1 MPNAR
6 QQLILELVQS
16 QNIETQEQLIDLLRQ
31 RGIETSQTTI
41 SRDIRKLRLIK
52 ERISEDRYRYAMPAD
67 QGPVIDN
74 DAHSQRLWR
83 IFRQGVLSIACVQN
97 FVVIKAMP
105 GLGPA
110 AGAAVDDYGFDA
122 HRDPSAG
129 RRHRR
134 PAPGPSGAHRP
145 GPGGTM
151 RQKRSAGRSPGAL
164 FLSLTAS

>member
-41 SRDIRKLRLIK
+41 SR
-52 ERISEDRYRYAMPAD
+52 
-67 QGPVIDN
+67 
-74 DAHSQRLWR
+74 
-83 IFRQGVLSIACVQN
+83 QGVLSIACVQN

-110 AGAAVDDYGFDA
+110 AGAAVDDYGFDGFVGSMA
-122 HRDPSAG
+122 GNDTVMMLIETPQQAAAIAAQLQDLLERTAQGRAG
-129 RRHRR
+129 R
-134 PAPGPSGAHRP
+134 
-145 GPGGTM
+145 
-151 RQKRSAGRSPGAL
+151 
-164 FLSLTAS
+164 

>member
-1 MPNAR
+1 MPNTR

-110 AGAAVDDYGFDA
+110 AGAAVDDYGFDGFVGSMA
-122 HRDPSAG
+122 GNDTVMMLIETPQQAAAIAAQLQDLLERTAQGRAG
-129 RRHRR
+129 R
-134 PAPGPSGAHRP
+134 
-145 GPGGTM
+145 
-151 RQKRSAGRSPGAL
+151 
-164 FLSLTAS
+164 